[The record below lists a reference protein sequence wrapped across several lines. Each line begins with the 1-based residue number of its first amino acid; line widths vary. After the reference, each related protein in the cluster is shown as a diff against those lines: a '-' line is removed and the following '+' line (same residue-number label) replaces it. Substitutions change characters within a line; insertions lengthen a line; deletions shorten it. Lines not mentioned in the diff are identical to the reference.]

1 MITFYNPIP
10 ACDNCTQTLLKAMEE
25 LTSDLHTQADL
36 TELSRIPQPFPALR
50 EFSSNASS
58 LNTQL
63 QYAKKSLDDAKNVN
77 LSIAHLE
84 VSEHE
89 LFTLANK
96 LKLEASKRE
105 MEAQSLSLESMSGLE
120 EVLKQRRLIGQQV
133 ASLDDFARG
142 ERHLSA
148 HRALKEARHL
158 LKTIKELSLIDYIAG
173 ATDVS
178 DSVSFIEL
186 FYEKEN
192 KLQQVS
198 KINEPTA

>member
-1 MITFYNPIP
+1 
-10 ACDNCTQTLLKAMEE
+10 MEE
-25 LTSDLHTQADL
+25 LTSNLHTQADL

-50 EFSSNASS
+50 EFSNNASL

-77 LSIAHLE
+77 LSIGHLE

-133 ASLDDFARG
+133 ASLDEFARG
-142 ERHLSA
+142 EKHLSA

-158 LKTIKELSLIDYIAG
+158 LKAIKELSLIDYIAG

-178 DSVSFIEL
+178 DSVSFIKL

-192 KLQQVS
+192 KLKPVS
-198 KINEPTA
+198 KIDEPITINKQLM

>member
-1 MITFYNPIP
+1 
-10 ACDNCTQTLLKAMEE
+10 MEE
-25 LTSDLHTQADL
+25 LTSNLHTKADL

-50 EFSSNASS
+50 EFSNNASS

-63 QYAKKSLDDAKNVN
+63 QYTKKSLDDAKNVN

-142 ERHLSA
+142 EKHLSA

-158 LKTIKELSLIDYIAG
+158 LKAIKELSLIDYIAG

-186 FYEKEN
+186 FY
-192 KLQQVS
+192 
-198 KINEPTA
+198 